1 MVVQSRSVLRVGL
14 VIADEMEFKPFVE
27 WSRGQSE
34 RREDQLFG
42 YESLSF
48 SLQKQERKLQ
58 VEAVLCGIGKVNA
71 ATAAAFLAAKGMDIM
86 LNIGLSGGISNVR
99 RGDLVAGTQYLE
111 ADFDLTPLGY
121 QLGEKPGQTFRYSAD
136 PRLLEAAKRAYPGL
150 KSGILGCGDFFLSD
164 PGKKS
169 LYYEAFDL
177 SAFDM
182 ETGAIGSVCCRAG
195 IPYLS
200 IRKISD
206 DAAEQSVDEYTEMNN
221 LAESSLVDVLRDL
234 LDQVVAEDSFWN

>member
-1 MVVQSRSVLRVGL
+1 MVVKSQSVLQVGL

-27 WSRGQSE
+27 WSQGQNE
-34 RREDQLFG
+34 RKEDTLFG
-42 YESLSF
+42 YESLCF
-48 SLQKQERKLQ
+48 SLAKQERELQ
-58 VEAVLCGIGKVNA
+58 IKAVLCGIGKVNA
-71 ATAAAFLAAKGMDIM
+71 ATASAFLAAQGIDIM

-121 QLGEKPGQTFRYSAD
+121 ALGEKPGQIFRYDAD
-136 PRLLEAAKRAYPGL
+136 ARLLKAAKKACPGL

-164 PGKKS
+164 PEKKS
-169 LYYEAFDL
+169 TYYKAFDL
-177 SAFDM
+177 TAFDM

-221 LAESSLVDVLRDL
+221 LAESSLVDILRDL
-234 LDQVVAEDSFWN
+234 LDQVMKEDSFWN